1 MVGVGGSIEG
11 ISRCHSI
18 DMLPKLWLPHLS
30 GNLTNLS
37 QIVLNFAQQPEFYLF
52 V

>member
-1 MVGVGGSIEG
+1 MPFDRHVAKIY
-11 ISRCHSI
+11 
-18 DMLPKLWLPHLS
+18 LPHLS

-37 QIVLNFAQQPEFYLF
+37 QIFLNFAQQPEFYLF